1 MNGYFFLWEIKH
13 FGAVFLGR
21 TVWNN
26 FTHRQN
32 KIILNLIVIL
42 SILVPKHTS
51 NSHLFSLS
59 FQFII
64 ICSYIMEGTS
74 SKI

>member
-1 MNGYFFLWEIKH
+1 M
-13 FGAVFLGR
+13 GR

-42 SILVPKHTS
+42 SILVPNIFLNIS
-51 NSHLFSLS
+51 QSSLS